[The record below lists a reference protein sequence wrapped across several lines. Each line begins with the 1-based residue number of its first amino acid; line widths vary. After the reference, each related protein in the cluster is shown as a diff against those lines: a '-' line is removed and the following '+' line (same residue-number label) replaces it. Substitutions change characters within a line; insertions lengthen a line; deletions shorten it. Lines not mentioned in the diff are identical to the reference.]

1 MTCPKL
7 ARLPVPSAGS
17 PTSVGAEPPGP
28 TAHRSRHRPDQW
40 RESPN
45 DAPSAGLP
53 RTEAV
58 MATILLI
65 VLLGVAALRC
75 AYWLIYDRPSP

>member
-1 MTCPKL
+1 M
-7 ARLPVPSAGS
+7 
-17 PTSVGAEPPGP
+17 
-28 TAHRSRHRPDQW
+28 
-40 RESPN
+40 
-45 DAPSAGLP
+45 
-53 RTEAV
+53 